1 MDRWTRSV
9 PRGIVTVVDIGVRGV
24 LPLLGDDGAMLG

>member
-1 MDRWTRSV
+1 MDRWATSV
-9 PRGIVTVVDIGVRGV
+9 PQGKVTVVDIGVRGV